1 MATHSN
7 NPNPN
12 HHYKPIHSIRRVS
25 YSIPLSTAS
34 SSNQSQL
41 PILQIPSPGQARHPS
56 RHFDPRPL
64 IIPVKSNHST
74 PSPSQSISDNLP
86 RHSLGINAF
95 AIDFSTQIQDKDGP
109 QGILY
114 TGSKDGLV
122 AAWELSI
129 PTKLRSSPLYPPIL
143 KSNPK
148 STHYSTSSEAAE
160 SDSNQ
165 FDQSFSNQSISTP
178 QDSTSTSNQDIIYEN
193 RYEIDQAK
201 LSQAPLPPTTLRQC
215 VQSHTDWCND
225 IVLCNHNQTLISA
238 SSDRTLKAWSPH
250 SPHLALSPITIGSHS
265 DYVKCLA
272 HSRQARW
279 VASGGLDCKI
289 KVWDI
294 HEGRLHP
301 VVNFPEEDINSS
313 IYSLA
318 TVPSGSILAAGSPSR
333 VVRLYDPRSSVRL
346 AKLVGHTDN
355 VRALLLSDDGTRLLS
370 ASSDATVKLWDVGMQ
385 RCLHTFSHHSSSVWA
400 LASRH
405 PRLEV
410 FHSGDRT
417 GWVCKVDLEGC
428 GDPSEGECVTLC
440 KVDSDDDKS
449 NMFSS
454 MGNQNVV
461 RIVGMDDTFIWTAT
475 GSSSVKR
482 WKDIPTRMQ
491 RRQIHGRPTQ
501 LPHLSCDTSNDSLY
515 SSIPSSSQPT
525 LIASHEAE
533 ESQGLLESDRT
544 PQGAVFQTSSSVNPQ
559 VHFPGVVSFADRPI
573 LHPYYPSDV
582 SPLSL
587 VVHSNSSSSPS
598 SRTPGRPSVRVT
610 DYFQHQPTTN
620 PAEEATLDGIPLDA
634 MVPLISPNDPIG
646 PTLNHTLAEGQAPH
660 IRPGLNHSVSSS
672 LNLSRRTTLT
682 NCGPSILP
690 VSTSSLDRANGSDLN
705 IPRTFAETAQTS
717 HLDGPSESTLFD
729 SQAWRIY
736 SMRDSATDAIPLR
749 DNPDAIVHGRSGLI
763 KCELL
768 NDRRHVIT
776 IDTVG
781 QLALWDI
788 IYCVCKGIFTTEGLS
803 ASRPKSNT
811 TRDSSVISSDS
822 SDVLS
827 TSSGSHSAYTP
838 ENEKPTAVLATDLLQ
853 LVKDRIEGE
862 ASIANW
868 CSVEIQTGLLTVH
881 LEESRCFDAEVYADE
896 ADIASELLA
905 EMKDD
910 HRICLGK
917 WILKNLFNGF
927 VHYHLKLRHPTNP
940 TGSKS
945 SSTSSVV
952 LPPSTRLPDPS
963 CYFAGGNPSS
973 QVINDHRRGSV
984 PKTPGMTISLATP
997 AIHPALPPDLKSPE
1011 GSTMMKNR
1019 LGDPGTGVSSRQ
1031 PLNDSSET
1039 HPALPMLVEAPEDED
1054 QPPNFNNS
1062 SPMDNRPVATF
1073 SKSNDN
1079 SSQGSLFPTS
1089 AQNLDSRPPRE
1100 EPGIDASTTGVFN
1113 GSNSPN
1119 LSTNTNTTGLAAP
1132 ASIFVRLRGLSR
1144 GQKRRQSQDINAS
1157 SASSTISG
1165 SSNINQSKDGN
1176 GGGVERTQLSRT
1188 NSDAREHSMSLE
1200 RTKMQNQLIQSI
1212 FSKPFQPIGEIDA
1225 PKIKLT
1231 SDIMILISEAGNESG
1246 AWEVRYRGL
1255 VKEDED
1261 EDEAEA
1267 DWMALEMVGPGWL
1280 LEYLLGNR
1288 TIIKEKES
1296 NSLKVTFVLMPI
1308 EGGGLN
1314 ELPNGNA
1321 RLTAARVLRM
1331 RKVIGYISQKLEL
1344 EQIDETHQAAETQ
1357 TSTQMKKMEDEIDL
1371 ICNGTSI
1378 PWRMSLGAVKQ
1389 WVWMKGGDVVI
1400 NYQLK
1405 KSR

>member
-1 MATHSN
+1 MATNSN
-7 NPNPN
+7 NPNQKSI
-12 HHYKPIHSIRRVS
+12 HHSIRRVS
-25 YSIPLSTAS
+25 YSLPLSTSTS

-56 RHFDPRPL
+56 RNFDPRPL
-64 IIPVKSNHST
+64 IIPVKSNHHSNH
-74 PSPSQSISDNLP
+74 SQFSISDHLP

-129 PTKLRSSPLYPPIL
+129 PTKLRSSPLYPQIFKP
-143 KSNPK
+143 
-148 STHYSTSSEAAE
+148 TAHSSSSDPQE

-165 FDQSFSNQSISTP
+165 FDQSPSNQSTPNTP
-178 QDSTSTSNQDIIYEN
+178 QDPTSSSSQDIIYEN

-272 HSRQARW
+272 HSRQGRW

-301 VVNFPEEDINSS
+301 VVNFPEENINSS

-318 TVPSGSILAAGSPSR
+318 TIPNGTILAAGSPSR

-355 VRALLLSDDGTRLLS
+355 VRAILLSDDGTRLLS

-385 RCLHTFSHHSSSVWA
+385 RCLHTFSHHSSSVWT

-428 GDPSEGECVTLC
+428 GDPSEGECVAIC
-440 KVDSDDDKS
+440 KVDSDDDNS

-454 MGNQNVV
+454 TGNQNVV

-491 RRQIHGRPTQ
+491 RRQTEGRPTQ
-501 LPHLSCDTSNDSLY
+501 PPHISFDASTDSLY
-515 SSIPSSSQPT
+515 SSLPSSSLPT
-525 LIASHEAE
+525 LVASHDVE
-533 ESQGLLESDRT
+533 ETQALLESERT
-544 PQGAVFQTSSSVNPQ
+544 PQGAVFQTSASVSPQ
-559 VHFPGVVSFADRPI
+559 AHFPGVVSFVDRPI
-573 LHPYYPSDV
+573 LHPYHPSNI

-587 VVHSNSSSSPS
+587 AARSSSSISPS
-598 SRTPGRPSVRVT
+598 PRTPSRPSVRVT
-610 DYFQHQPTTN
+610 DYFQHQSTAK
-620 PAEEATLDGIPLDA
+620 PAEETTLDGIPLDA
-634 MVPLISPNDPIG
+634 LVPLISPNDPIG
-646 PTLNHTLAEGQAPH
+646 PALNHTSADQQGPNT
-660 IRPGLNHSVSSS
+660 RPGLNHSVSSS

-682 NCGPSILP
+682 NCGPPPLSNL
-690 VSTSSLDRANGSDLN
+690 SLGRANGSDFN
-705 IPRTFAETAQTS
+705 IPLTSSETAQT
-717 HLDGPSESTLFD
+717 LDGPSEPTLFD

-736 SMRDSATDAIPLR
+736 RMRDSAADAIPLR
-749 DNPDAIVHGRSGLI
+749 DNPDAIIQGRSGLI
-763 KCELL
+763 KCTLL

-803 ASRPKSNT
+803 ASGPKSNVT
-811 TRDSSVISSDS
+811 GNSSIISSDS

-827 TSSGSHSAYTP
+827 ISSGSQSAYTR
-838 ENEKPTAVLATDLLQ
+838 ENPKPTAILATDLLQ

-862 ASIANW
+862 ASIASW

-896 ADIASELLA
+896 ADIEPDLLS

-927 VHYHLKLRHPTNP
+927 VNYHIKLRHPTNP

-945 SSTSSVV
+945 SSTTSVV
-952 LPPSTRLPDPS
+952 LPPPTRLPDPS
-963 CYFAGGNPSS
+963 CYFAGGNSS
-973 QVINDHRRGSV
+973 SHGPNDHRRGGV
-984 PKTPGMTISLATP
+984 PRTPGMTISLATP
-997 AIHPALPPDLKSPE
+997 AIHPALPPNLKSPE
-1011 GSTMMKNR
+1011 SSTMMKNR
-1019 LGDPGTGVSSRQ
+1019 LGDPGAGVSPRQ
-1031 PLNDSSET
+1031 PLNDLSEP

-1054 QPPNFNNS
+1054 QSPTLKNS
-1062 SPMDNRPVATF
+1062 SNRPLAAF

-1100 EPGIDASTTGVFN
+1100 EPGTELLSTGALN

-1119 LSTNTNTTGLAAP
+1119 LSTNTNVIGPAAP
-1132 ASIFVRLRGLSR
+1132 ANIFVRLRGLSR
-1144 GQKRRQSQDINAS
+1144 GQRRRQSQDINAS
-1157 SASSTISG
+1157 SASSIIGG
-1165 SSNINQSKDGN
+1165 SSTINQNKDGN
-1176 GGGVERTQLSRT
+1176 NGGVERTQLSRT
-1188 NSDAREHSMSLE
+1188 NSDAREHSISLE

-1212 FSKPFQPIGEIDA
+1212 FSKPFQPIGEMDA

-1344 EQIDETHQAAETQ
+1344 EPIEEPQQLTQPQAETQ
-1357 TSTQMKKMEDEIDL
+1357 DETQTPTPTPTRRMEDEIEL

-1405 KSR
+1405 KSS